1 MKKILT
7 AILACV
13 ICVTI
18 AAAATGCGCQ
28 KSKKNNSNE
37 NSENNKPGYT
47 IVPTEPDFVSG
58 SFGFYRLSQ
67 KELKVTKYTGTEK
80 NVVIPS
86 EVDGAKVTIIE
97 RSLFRKA
104 EFESVT
110 IPSSIYEIQD
120 YAFAECKNL
129 KEIVIPEGVKN
140 IGDDAFWN
148 CKKLTSIALPDTLKK
163 VEWYAFSATGLTSV
177 TIPESKTFV
186 TLNER
191 VFFQCAGLK
200 EVILPL
206 SITKIADDTFAECA
220 PDLTIKAYTGSYG
233 VSYAKSHNIALEE
246 LPRS

>member
-148 CKKLTSIALPDTLKK
+148 CKKLEKI
-163 VEWYAFSATGLTSV
+163 EAFLASAVYVLSELQPCRGKASQ
-177 TIPESKTFV
+177 IDHR
-186 TLNER
+186 NRRQGQQR
-191 VFFQCAGLK
+191 V
-200 EVILPL
+200 
-206 SITKIADDTFAECA
+206 
-220 PDLTIKAYTGSYG
+220 
-233 VSYAKSHNIALEE
+233 
-246 LPRS
+246 

>member
-129 KEIVIPEGVKN
+129 KEIVIPEGVEN
-140 IGDDAFWN
+140 IG
-148 CKKLTSIALPDTLKK
+148 
-163 VEWYAFSATGLTSV
+163 EYAFSASGVRSV
-177 TIPESKTFV
+177 TIPSFKKLSTLPQYMFYQCFSLSEV
-186 TLNER
+186 TLPR
-191 VFFQCAGLK
+191 TIAGIDGK
-200 EVILPL
+200 DNN
-206 SITKIADDTFAECA
+206 AFDECSA
-220 PDLTIKAYTGSYG
+220 DLTIKAPKGSFG
-233 VSYAKSHNIALEE
+233 ESLAKEKNYKFKEI
-246 LPRS
+246 